1 MPTRNNTVLQR
12 NRELPHCWR
21 SPGRVECWVLFKVL
35 FVTVLRVSYFIQR
48 FRIGFRCVI
57 SCVGVNRCCFQAVIS
72 SIIVGQFE
80 PDVERRTPYYSWKA
94 EPQFLLSVFVNKWRA
109 LTACH
114 RGEIKPLRISI
125 MFCIITYYD
134 GLTTNETANERET

>member
-1 MPTRNNTVLQR
+1 MLSVGSYSKCCLLQYSAF
-12 NRELPHCWR
+12 LT
-21 SPGRVECWVLFKVL
+21 LFSVC
-35 FVTVLRVSYFIQR
+35 

-134 GLTTNETANERET
+134 GLTTNETNGERTRNLAETNSRSIISLNIYGVNVLQ